1 MTDEIDAA
9 SVVGEVILLRD
20 VADSTIIIVEGADD
34 FRFFSPFVK
43 ADACKIVISFGR
55 SNGIE
60 ALSKLRSDGYKG
72 VLTVIDRDLD
82 DYFDGPPSDL
92 DIVVTDDVDIE
103 IMMIRSSA
111 FDRLIAELAS
121 PEKLAKVEEEGQ
133 TPRHV
138 VLSSVHRIGL
148 LRLYSRL
155 KGLNLRFRDLNYS
168 FVGRELEY
176 TSASLIT
183 AVLDNS
189 RKPRSL
195 LPSLLEG
202 LSALEAE
209 AHDPWRTNCGHDLTE
224 FIGRALRRL
233 FGSQNAIYVSA
244 SEIESRLRLAFSE
257 AHFRACSLFR
267 DICQWE
273 ARNEVY
279 PVLKR

>member
-1 MTDEIDAA
+1 MDLTITHSEVSRAA
-9 SVVGEVILLRD
+9 
-20 VADSTIIIVEGADD
+20 
-34 FRFFSPFVK
+34 
-43 ADACKIVISFGR
+43 
-55 SNGIE
+55 
-60 ALSKLRSDGYKG
+60 
-72 VLTVIDRDLD
+72 
-82 DYFDGPPSDL
+82 
-92 DIVVTDDVDIE
+92 
-103 IMMIRSSA
+103 
-111 FDRLIAELAS
+111 
-121 PEKLAKVEEEGQ
+121 
-133 TPRHV
+133 
-138 VLSSVHRIGL
+138 HRIGL

-155 KGLNLRFRDLNYS
+155 NGLNLRFRDLNYS

-176 TSASLIT
+176 TSASLII

-209 AHDPWRTNCGHDLTE
+209 SHDPWRTNCWHDLTE

-257 AHFRACSLFR
+257 AQLRACNLFR

-279 PVLKR
+279 PVLTR